1 MIQERAD
8 VKNIVADVVN
18 NNGEWNMKC
27 FYEFQKTLVSDLTD
41 ASYYTLLE
49 MEGQLPENQKQS
61 TCKTKPT
68 CQSQNKL
75 AKLGDAIAISKI

>member
-41 ASYYTLLE
+41 ASY
-49 MEGQLPENQKQS
+49 
-61 TCKTKPT
+61 
-68 CQSQNKL
+68 
-75 AKLGDAIAISKI
+75 